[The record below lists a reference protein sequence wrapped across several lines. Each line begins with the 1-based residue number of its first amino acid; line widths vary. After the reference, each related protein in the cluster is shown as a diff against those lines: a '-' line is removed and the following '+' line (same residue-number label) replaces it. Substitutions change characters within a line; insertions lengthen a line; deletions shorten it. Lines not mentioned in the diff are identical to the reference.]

1 MPKQARGSRTYAANQ
16 EHMRR
21 AAVRSASDPAKL
33 AKAVRTVREGIR
45 LGLID
50 RSEVATGG
58 GQ

>member
-1 MPKQARGSRTYAANQ
+1 MSIQASGGRTSAATQ

-21 AAVRSASDPAKL
+21 AAMRSARDHAKL
-33 AKAVRTVREGIR
+33 AKAVRTVREAIR

-58 GQ
+58 EQ